1 MEIEHAGSFMK
12 IRAIDLLVIILY
24 LATVMFMGIYLKKQ
38 AARSKNDYLLGGKSM
53 PFWMLG
59 ISNASGMFDLSGTAW
74 MVAIM
79 FVYGVKSIWLPWLW
93 PVFNQVFMMVYL
105 SLWLRRSNAAT
116 GAEWML
122 FRFGDRNGAGLSH
135 KIIIVF
141 ALLSCLSFMVYGF
154 TGLGKFIEIFIPWE
168 LVSPFLPFTL
178 RPDYV
183 PHFYGVVFTV
193 FTACYALLGG
203 MKSIVWAD
211 MLHYLVMTVVCI
223 SVAAMAYAALPA
235 TDYLPVPTGWTDL
248 FFGKDLD
255 LDWEERLPA
264 AAEKLRADRFSPF
277 NYFFALMAAKGI
289 LASLAGPAP
298 NYDMQKILSTRSPR
312 EAALMSM
319 IVNIVLLPTRYLFI
333 TGITVLGL
341 LYFQNLDI
349 TTQSGTDFEKLL
361 PAVLNAYIPSGL
373 LGLVL
378 VSLMGAFM
386 GTFAGTFNA
395 AQAYFVNDIYL
406 KSIRPHAS
414 NKQISQVSYATGLV
428 IVAVSILLGLL
439 ARDVNST
446 LQWIVSALYGG
457 YIASNVLKWYWWRF
471 NSSGFFWGMLSGII
485 CALLCPYLFRDTL
498 PLYYFPLILTISLL
512 GAVIGALVAPPTD
525 MAVLK
530 AFYKN
535 VNPWGFWGPVRREV
549 QREEPLF
556 IPNRHF
562 RRDVTNVGIG
572 IAAQTAITLIPV
584 FFILKMTDETWA
596 ASAVFMVSTAIL
608 WKTWYKNLPDQ

>member
-1 MEIEHAGSFMK
+1 MK
-12 IRAIDLLVIILY
+12 IKAIDLLVILLY
-24 LATVMFMGIYLKKQ
+24 LAAVMFIGIYLKKQ

-79 FVYGVKSIWLPWLW
+79 FVYGVKSVWLPWLW
-93 PVFNQVFMMVYL
+93 PVFNQVFMMIYL

-122 FRFGDRNGAGLSH
+122 FRFGERNDAGLAH
-135 KIIIVF
+135 KIIIIF

-154 TGLGKFIEIFIPWE
+154 TGLGKFIEIFIPWK
-168 LVSPFLPFTL
+168 LISPFVPFTL
-178 RPDYV
+178 PAGHIA
-183 PHFYGVVFTV
+183 HFYGVIFTL

-211 MLHYLVMTVVCI
+211 MLHYFIMTIVCI
-223 SVAAMAYAALPA
+223 SVAAMAYTALPG
-235 TDYLPVPTGWTDL
+235 TGYLPVPAGWTDL

-255 LDWEERLPA
+255 LDWNERLPA
-264 AAEKLRADRFSPF
+264 AAAKLREDRFSPF
-277 NYFFALMAAKGI
+277 SYFFVLMAAKGI

-298 NYDMQKILSTRSPR
+298 NYDMQKILSARSPR

-349 TTQSGTDFEKLL
+349 ATPSGTDFERLL
-361 PAVLNAYIPSGL
+361 PAVLNTYIPSGL

-406 KSIRPHAS
+406 KSIRPQAS
-414 NKQISQVSYATGLV
+414 SRQISQVSYTTGLI
-428 IVAVSILLGLL
+428 IVFVSILMGLF

-485 CALLCPYLFRDTL
+485 CALLCPYLFQGTL
-498 PLYYFPLILTISLL
+498 PLYYFPLILMISLL
-512 GAVIGALVAPPTD
+512 GAVIGSLATPPTD

-530 AFYKN
+530 VFYKN
-535 VNPWGFWGPVRREV
+535 VNPWGFWAPVRREV

-562 RRDVTNVGIG
+562 HRDLANVGVG
-572 IAAQTAITLIPV
+572 IVAQTAITLIPV
-584 FFILKMTDETWA
+584 FLVLKMSGQTWA
-596 ASAVFMVSTAIL
+596 ASAVFVVSTAVL
-608 WKTWYKNLPDQ
+608 WKTWYKNLPGE

>member
-1 MEIEHAGSFMK
+1 MK
-12 IRAIDLLVIILY
+12 IRTIDLLVIVLY

-122 FRFGDRNGAGLSH
+122 FRFGERNGAGLSH

-154 TGLGKFIEIFIPWE
+154 TGLGKFIEIFIPWN

-178 RPDYV
+178 RSGHV

-193 FTACYALLGG
+193 FTAGYALLGG

-211 MLHYLVMTVVCI
+211 MLHYLVMTIVCI
-223 SVAAMAYAALPA
+223 SVAAMAYAALPGV
-235 TDYLPVPTGWTDL
+235 DHLPVPTGWTDL
-248 FFGKDLD
+248 FFGRDLD

-264 AAEKLRADRFSPF
+264 AADKLRADRFSPF
-277 NYFFALMAAKGI
+277 SYFFALMAAKGI

-333 TGITVLGL
+333 TAITVLGL

-349 TTQSGTDFEKLL
+349 ATQSGTDFEKLL
-361 PAVLNAYIPSGL
+361 PAVLNAHIPSGL

-414 NKQISQVSYATGLV
+414 NKQVSQVSYATGLV
-428 IVAVSILLGLL
+428 IVTVSILLGLL

-485 CALLCPYLFRDTL
+485 CALFCPYVFQGTL
-498 PLYYFPLILTISLL
+498 PLFYFPLILMISLL
-512 GAVIGALVAPPTD
+512 GAVIGALAAPPTD

-530 AFYKN
+530 TFYKN

-549 QREEPLF
+549 QREESLF
-556 IPNRHF
+556 TPNHHF
-562 RRDVTNVGIG
+562 RRDLANVGIG
-572 IAAQTAITLIPV
+572 IVAQTAITLIPV
-584 FFILKMTDETWA
+584 FFILKMADETWA
-596 ASAVFMVSTAIL
+596 ASAVFVASTAML
-608 WKTWYKNLPDQ
+608 WKTWYKNLPNK